1 MPKSRCHT
9 HRLAGPQA
17 RMLHRTNLPCSSK
30 LAPDAPLPVSRIA
43 LGAHAQA
50 ASSILPSTKRARERD
65 FCARVQ
71 YCALVALATINVQAA
86 VSDGPRSLD
95 RISLPSDGLA
105 PSKPSPQFTGERI
118 GSTEKDVGATRAI
131 AIDARRLHR
140 APNGINRANKAAH
153 VLAASLLSKEK

>member
-71 YCALVALATINVQAA
+71 YCALVALATINVQAGFLTA
-86 VSDGPRSLD
+86 RGHL
-95 RISLPSDGLA
+95 
-105 PSKPSPQFTGERI
+105 
-118 GSTEKDVGATRAI
+118 TEYRYHQT
-131 AIDARRLHR
+131 
-140 APNGINRANKAAH
+140 
-153 VLAASLLSKEK
+153 ASLLPNRVRNSPASESAQQKRTLVRLVQ